1 MPRTDTD
8 PLGDGLK
15 WRLRAEL
22 NRVQPPYSSP
32 RYLVSARHRVAVWRV
47 APAAL
52 AAAIVGM
59 LGLTAYAA
67 TGSPNPV
74 VWTQQIMTRIQP
86 NSAPESTPATPG
98 FTPTSRAV
106 PPAPAP
112 PTHEAEPTE
121 QPEPSEEPQAS
132 PSPEHDSGGSG
143 GSDDSHSTQ
152 ASPSPGAYG
161 GDH

>member
-8 PLGDGLK
+8 PFGDGLRR
-15 WRLRAEL
+15 RLRAEL
-22 NRVQPPYSSP
+22 DRVQPPSSSP

-52 AAAIVGM
+52 AAAVVGM

-74 VWTQQIMTRIQP
+74 VWTQHIMIRIEP
-86 NSAPESTPATPG
+86 NSASPETTPATQG
-98 FTPTSRAV
+98 LTPSSHPATAA
-106 PPAPAP
+106 PAPA
-112 PTHEAEPTE
+112 THEARPTE
-121 QPEPSEEPQAS
+121 RPEPSEKPQAT
-132 PSPEHDSGGSG
+132 PSPEHDSRGGG
-143 GSDDSHSTQ
+143 GDDQSIR
-152 ASPSPGAYG
+152 ASPSPSPYG

>member
-15 WRLRAEL
+15 RRLRAEL
-22 NRVQPPYSSP
+22 DRVQPPFSSP
-32 RYLVSARHRVAVWRV
+32 RYLSSSRHRVAVWRV

-74 VWTQQIMTRIQP
+74 VWTQHIVTRIAP
-86 NSAPESTPATPG
+86 NSAPSEPTLATPG
-98 FTPTSRAV
+98 VTPSPHQV
-106 PPAPAP
+106 PAAPAP

-121 QPEPSEEPQAS
+121 RPEPSEEPQAT
-132 PSPEHDSGGSG
+132 PSPEHDSGGG
-143 GSDDSHSTQ
+143 GGDDQSNQ
-152 ASPSPGAYG
+152 ASPSPSRSG

>member
-1 MPRTDTD
+1 MPRTDSD
-8 PLGDGLK
+8 PFGDGLK

-32 RYLVSARHRVAVWRV
+32 RYLSTARHSVAVWRV

-74 VWTQQIMTRIQP
+74 VWTQHIMTRIEP
-86 NSAPESTPATPG
+86 NSVPESSPAMTSPTPAHVAP
-98 FTPTSRAV
+98 A
-106 PPAPAP
+106 APAP
-112 PTHEAEPTE
+112 PSHQAQPTE
-121 QPEPSEEPQAS
+121 QPEPSEEPHATPTPEHDGGGGGGGDDDHSTPPS
-132 PSPEHDSGGSG
+132 PSPS
-143 GSDDSHSTQ
+143 
-152 ASPSPGAYG
+152 AYG
-161 GDH
+161 GNH

>member
-22 NRVQPPYSSP
+22 NRVQPGYSSP
-32 RYLVSARHRVAVWRV
+32 RYLAPARHRVVVWRV

-52 AAAIVGM
+52 AVAVAGM
-59 LGLTAYAA
+59 LGLTAFAA

-74 VWTQQIMTRIQP
+74 VWTQHIMTRIEPNTELQP
-86 NSAPESTPATPG
+86 SPTPPTATP
-98 FTPTSRAV
+98 PSRAV
-106 PPAPAP
+106 PAVPAP
-112 PTHEAEPTE
+112 PTHQVEPSE
-121 QPEPSEEPQAS
+121 KPEPSENPHAT
-132 PSPEHDSGGSG
+132 PSPEHDSGGG
-143 GSDDSHSTQ
+143 GEDDHSTE
-152 ASPSPGAYG
+152 ALPSPGAYG